1 MALNISRE
9 VNMEPFGKIKSK
21 AIPLDMAN
29 VDTDQIIPKQ
39 FLKLIH
45 KTGYGKFLFYDWR
58 FDSEGKQREDFV
70 LNQVKYNG
78 RQILLTRD
86 NFGSGSSR
94 EHAAWAIRDYG
105 LKAIIAP
112 SFANIFYNNCFKNGI
127 LPIRLDHQEI
137 DYLFQNIDKI
147 ELEISLLEQKITVTD
162 SINSRVVCFEVERS
176 KEKVIPGWLEKKRI
190 TIKVNPYLTEEE
202 NPNPVR
208 ILPYTIS

>member
-1 MALNISRE
+1 MALNISGE

-29 VDTDQIIPKQ
+29 IDTDQIIPKQ

-45 KTGYGKFLFYDWR
+45 KTGYGEFLFYNWR

-78 RQILLTRD
+78 RQVLLTRD

-105 LKAIIAP
+105 LKVIIAP
-112 SFANIFYNNCFKNGI
+112 TFADIFYNNCFKNGI
-127 LPIRLDHQEI
+127 LPIRVARQEI
-137 DYLFQNIDKI
+137 DYLFHNVDNI
-147 ELEISLLEQKITVTD
+147 ELEISLPTQEIVIMD
-162 SINSRVVCFEVERS
+162 SGNTRIIYFEVES
-176 KEKVIPGWLEKKRI
+176 TKKRI
-190 TIKVNPYLTEEE
+190 LLDGLDEIEITLQYEPYIAEYEKKNVQRYNQT
-202 NPNPVR
+202 
-208 ILPYTIS
+208 S

>member
-1 MALNISRE
+1 MALNISGE

-29 VDTDQIIPKQ
+29 IDTDQIIPKQ

-45 KTGYGKFLFYDWR
+45 KTGYGKFLFYNWR

-105 LKAIIAP
+105 FKAIIAP
-112 SFANIFYNNCFKNGI
+112 SFADIFFNNCFKNGI
-127 LPIRLDHQEI
+127 LPIRLSQQEVE
-137 DYLFQNIDKI
+137 YLFQ
-147 ELEISLLEQKITVTD
+147 ITVNAELDINLPSQEIIVTEPG
-162 SINSRVVCFEVERS
+162 NSR
-176 KEKVIPGWLEKKRI
+176 
-190 TIKVNPYLTEEE
+190 
-202 NPNPVR
+202 
-208 ILPYTIS
+208 

>member
-1 MALNISRE
+1 MALNISGE

-29 VDTDQIIPKQ
+29 IDTDQIIPKQ

-45 KTGYGKFLFYDWR
+45 KTGYGEFLFYNWR

-78 RQILLTRD
+78 RQVLLTRD

-105 LKAIIAP
+105 LKVIIAP
-112 SFANIFYNNCFKNGI
+112 TFADIFYNNCFKNGI
-127 LPIRLDHQEI
+127 LPIRVARQEI
-137 DYLFQNIDKI
+137 DYLFHNVDNI
-147 ELEISLLEQKITVTD
+147 ELEISLPTQEIVIMD
-162 SINSRVVCFEVERS
+162 SGNSRIIYFEVES
-176 KEKVIPGWLEKKRI
+176 TKKRI
-190 TIKVNPYLTEEE
+190 LLDGLDEIEITLQYEPYIAEYEKKNVQRYNQT
-202 NPNPVR
+202 
-208 ILPYTIS
+208 S

>member
-1 MALNISRE
+1 MALNISGE

-29 VDTDQIIPKQ
+29 IDTDQIIPKQ

-45 KTGYGKFLFYDWR
+45 KTGYGKFLFYNWR

-78 RQILLTRD
+78 RQVLLTRD

-105 LKAIIAP
+105 LKVIIAP
-112 SFANIFYNNCFKNGI
+112 SFADIFYNNCFKNGI
-127 LPIRLDHQEI
+127 LPIRVARQEI
-137 DYLFQNIDKI
+137 DYLFHNVDNI
-147 ELEISLLEQKITVTD
+147 ELEISLPTQEIVIMD
-162 SINSRVVCFEVERS
+162 SGNSRIIHFEVES
-176 KEKVIPGWLEKKRI
+176 TKKRI
-190 TIKVNPYLTEEE
+190 LLDGLDEIEITLQYEPYITEYE
-202 NPNPVR
+202 NR
-208 ILPYTIS
+208 KCTKI